1 MLLRP
6 LMIVPVLGVGLA
18 MPVAAQQNNPLP
30 SSGTFKLHS
39 GWKGIGETTK
49 ISEDHTFGSGNFW
62 GVSFNDAGSGPL
74 HVGPVVCAYTLDTV
88 GGAGTLQGAC
98 AWGDAD
104 GDKIFTSYVG
114 KVSTSGALD
123 GMNNITGGTGK
134 FDGIQ
139 GRAPFHCQ
147 FLNDQSQAMCTQQ
160 FEYQLAKKVILRRRA
175 RPQGRSGD
183 HPPARGTGRSRHGL
197 PSARRFRGLANAQDE
212 DP

>member
-1 MLLRP
+1 MLRS
-6 LMIVPVLGVGLA
+6 LMILPLLGIGLA
-18 MPVAAQQNNPLP
+18 MPAAAQQNKPLP

-49 ISEDHTFGSGNFW
+49 ISDNHTFGSGNFW
-62 GVSFNDAGSGPL
+62 GVAFNDAGSGPL
-74 HVGPVVCAYTLDTV
+74 HAGPVVCAYTLDTV

-98 AWGDAD
+98 AWGDSD

-114 KVSTSGALD
+114 KVSASGALE

-139 GRAPFHCQ
+139 GKAPFQCQ

-160 FEYQLAKKVILRRRA
+160 FEYQMAKK
-175 RPQGRSGD
+175 
-183 HPPARGTGRSRHGL
+183 
-197 PSARRFRGLANAQDE
+197 
-212 DP
+212 